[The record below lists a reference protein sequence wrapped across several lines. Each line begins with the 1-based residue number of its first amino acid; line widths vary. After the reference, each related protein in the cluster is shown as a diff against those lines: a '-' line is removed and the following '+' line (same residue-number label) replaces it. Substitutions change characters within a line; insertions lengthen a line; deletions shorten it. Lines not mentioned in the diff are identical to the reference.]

1 MRVLVLSPGSL
12 EEQLDRLPAL
22 ASISNQLSASV
33 QVACNPA
40 ARAVW
45 ELLPALEKVLPFSF
59 ETSPNLADWTNLLG
73 SAREPD
79 FQVCINFAEGREVNL
94 MLSMSH
100 IPTRVGRSGFSCT
113 DRVEMGSG
121 WAAQRLAPFLKPLG
135 CVLDAD
141 QYRLTLSSD
150 EMNETRS
157 QQPEGDG
164 PLLLLAAGGGE
175 AEWPPNS
182 WRSLTEIIKSRLPE
196 LRTVNIAPALPLRK
210 KAAAIACADVV
221 LSSCRTSQRL
231 AVYNG
236 IPLVALGARSDE
248 LPERSE
254 IRCLGD
260 SDDLASLPE
269 SDVLSALG
277 F

>member
-22 ASISNQLSASV
+22 ASISNQLSASI

-40 ARAVW
+40 AKAVW
-45 ELLPALEKVLPFSF
+45 ELLPSLEKVLPFSF

-113 DRVEMGSG
+113 DRVEVGSG
-121 WAAQRLAPFLKPLG
+121 WAAQRLAPFLTPLG

-141 QYRLTLSSD
+141 QYRLTLTSD
-150 EMNETRS
+150 EINETRS

-164 PLLLLAAGGGE
+164 PLLLLAEGGGE
-175 AEWPPNS
+175 PEWPPTS
-182 WRSLTEIIKSRLPE
+182 WKSLPQTIKSRLPE
-196 LRTVNIAPALPLRK
+196 LRTVHIAPALPLRK
-210 KAAAIACADVV
+210 RAAAIACADVV
-221 LSSCRTSQRL
+221 LSSCRTTQRL

-236 IPLVALGARSDE
+236 IPLVALGATPDD
-248 LPERSE
+248 LPNRNE

-260 SDDLASLPE
+260 EDNLASLSE
-269 SDVLSALG
+269 HDVLNALG

>member
-1 MRVLVLSPGSL
+1 MCCPLRVLVLSPGSL

-236 IPLVALGARSDE
+236 IPLVALGAGTQRD
-248 LPERSE
+248 P
-254 IRCLGD
+254 
-260 SDDLASLPE
+260 
-269 SDVLSALG
+269 LSG
-277 F
+277 

>member
-22 ASISNQLSASV
+22 ASISNQLGAGI
-33 QVACNPA
+33 QVACNPMA
-40 ARAVW
+40 KAVW
-45 ELLPALEKVLPFSF
+45 ELLPSLEKVLPFSF
-59 ETSPNLADWTNLLG
+59 ETGPNLADWTNLLG

-113 DRVEMGSG
+113 DRVEVGTG
-121 WAAQRLAPFLKPLG
+121 WAAQRLAPFLAPLG

-150 EMNETRS
+150 EITETRS

-164 PLLLLAAGGGE
+164 PLLLLAEGGGE
-175 AEWPPNS
+175 PDWPANRWKRLPG
-182 WRSLTEIIKSRLPE
+182 TIKSRLPE
-196 LRTVNIAPALPLRK
+196 LRTVSLSPGVPLRK

-221 LSSCRTSQRL
+221 LSSCPMAQRL

-236 IPLVALGARSDE
+236 IPLVALGATSDD
-248 LPERSE
+248 LPERQE

-260 SDDLASLPE
+260 DNNLASLSE
-269 SDVLSALG
+269 QDVLNALG

>member
-231 AVYNG
+231 AVYDG